1 MAREREPK
9 AGVSSCVFRGEK
21 ESRAKSEKRRGV
33 KTSSTP
39 RGGSAGGSDES
50 SRKAERERPDG
61 RKPGWGPPCRP
72 RGTIMVRRA
81 F

>member
-9 AGVSSCVFRGEK
+9 AGGVELCFQGREGV
-21 ESRAKSEKRRGV
+21 KSEKRRGV

-39 RGGSAGGSDES
+39 RGGSAGRSDES
-50 SRKAERERPDG
+50 SREAERERPDG

>member
-1 MAREREPK
+1 M
-9 AGVSSCVFRGEK
+9 
-21 ESRAKSEKRRGV
+21 

-61 RKPGWGPPCRP
+61 RSPAGVRP
-72 RGTIMVRRA
+72 VGREGLLWSDVRFSKA
-81 F
+81 LAE